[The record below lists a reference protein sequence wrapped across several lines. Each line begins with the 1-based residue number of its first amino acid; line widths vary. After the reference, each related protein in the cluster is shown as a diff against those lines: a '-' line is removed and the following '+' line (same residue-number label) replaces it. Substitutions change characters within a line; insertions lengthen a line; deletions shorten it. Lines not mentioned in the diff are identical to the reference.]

1 MALLKS
7 KFKVPNPITTQVFET
22 IYFLFFSI
30 NRSNYES
37 TVNTNGILFADTFI
51 QSGDGENQDI
61 TPSLTEA
68 ILDPDSFLVSYFKK
82 LLQKIF

>member
-7 KFKVPNPITTQVFET
+7 KFKVPNPVTTQVFET

-51 QSGDGENQDI
+51 QSGDGETQDI

-68 ILDPDSFLVSYFKK
+68 ILDPDSFLVSNH
-82 LLQKIF
+82 

>member
-1 MALLKS
+1 MIQGAQSHHYIGTYLKQFMS
-7 KFKVPNPITTQVFET
+7 F
-22 IYFLFFSI
+22 FFSI

-51 QSGDGENQDI
+51 QSGDGETQDI

-68 ILDPDSFLVSYFKK
+68 ILDPDSFLVSNH
-82 LLQKIF
+82 